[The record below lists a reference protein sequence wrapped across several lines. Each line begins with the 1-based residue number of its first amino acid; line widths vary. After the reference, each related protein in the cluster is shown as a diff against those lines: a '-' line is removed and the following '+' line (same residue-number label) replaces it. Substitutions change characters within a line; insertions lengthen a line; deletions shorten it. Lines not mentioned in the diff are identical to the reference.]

1 MLPLHRAV
9 LVLLAGS
16 VVFGACRRRSK
27 PDVTAVQPP
36 GDAAAP
42 VDQSAGAPDTS
53 VALQTYL
60 APPPSATPLPID
72 EAHRF
77 IAPEPMNMYSPAGPG
92 DYQAQLNAYNLV
104 LRKWAAGADI
114 PQRFHDLMAT
124 YNSPKPP
131 QPPVGRKLVYDR
143 RTVTVSLQ

>member
-1 MLPLHRAV
+1 
-9 LVLLAGS
+9 
-16 VVFGACRRRSK
+16 
-27 PDVTAVQPP
+27 
-36 GDAAAP
+36 
-42 VDQSAGAPDTS
+42 
-53 VALQTYL
+53 
-60 APPPSATPLPID
+60 
-72 EAHRF
+72 
-77 IAPEPMNMYSPAGPG
+77 MYSPAGPG